1 MQFGISSTELQTNI
15 TISNNIY
22 TIILIGISEK
32 DALELLKRYATDD
45 CINEIKKFIDIK
57 NLASLV
63 LWLLNT
69 FNWIRISSID
79 LAEDIESSQP
89 LFVEIHLDNCGWDEW
104 KEIARSTKD
113 TLNREGIH
121 DIASKVIIVCDQ
133 AIQAI

>member
-1 MQFGISSTELQTNI
+1 M
-15 TISNNIY
+15 
-22 TIILIGISEK
+22 
-32 DALELLKRYATDD
+32 LKRYATDD